1 MFAMVSKW
9 AEKRDA
15 WSLITLGII
24 VLYTFVLVLP
34 LFTLLKAS
42 FTGGEEG
49 KLSLEYFLKFFGKK
63 YYYGALF
70 NSLKVTIAVTV
81 AAVLMATPLAYI
93 MTTIKI
99 KGKVYL
105 QILILISSMAP
116 PFLGA
121 YSWILLMG
129 RNGVVTNF
137 ISDVF
142 RINTPDIYGFTGILV
157 VLTLQLTPLIYM
169 FLMGAFKSID
179 SSLLEAAESMGYT
192 GIKKLVKVVMPLIV
206 PTLLAGSLLVFM
218 RALADFGTPML
229 IGEGYQTLPVLIFNE
244 FISEMG
250 GNDGFAAAISVIV
263 IILAISIFLLQK
275 YVSNKKSFAMSA
287 LRPIK
292 EKQEK
297 GLKNILA
304 NLYVYGFLALAFL
317 PQLYVVYTA
326 FLKTSG
332 RIFVKGYSLDSF
344 RMAFSRVGDS
354 IYNTFLLG
362 FIAMIFVVIIAIL
375 IGYVT
380 VRRRNMATNG
390 LDIISMI
397 PYIVPGSVLGIA
409 LLLTFNSKPLLLSGT
424 ATILIISFVI
434 RRLPYTIRSSAAM
447 VHQISP
453 SVEEASASLGASNMK
468 TFLKITLPMMLPGVI
483 SGAILSWVTIISEL
497 STSIILYTA
506 RTKTMTIAIYTEVI
520 RGNYGVAAAL
530 STMLMLITII
540 SLLIFFKL
548 TGKKEVAI

>member
-1 MFAMVSKW
+1 MVSNW
-9 AEKRDA
+9 AKKRDV

-70 NSLKVTIAVTV
+70 NSLKVTIAVTI
-81 AAVLMATPLAYI
+81 AAVVIATPLAYI

-137 ISDVF
+137 MSDVF

-229 IGEGYQTLPVLIFNE
+229 IGEGFQTLPVLIFNE

-304 NLYVYGFLALAFL
+304 NMYVYGFLALAFL

-332 RIFVKGYSLDSF
+332 RVFVKGYSLDSF
-344 RMAFSRVGDS
+344 KMAFSRVGDS

-362 FIAMIFVVIIAIL
+362 FIAMVFVIIIAIL

-380 VRRRNMATNG
+380 VRRRNAATNG